1 MALLNS
7 AKEKVDFKY
16 SGTKMFLV
24 PIMRSGSTYRACVFL
39 PMDASN
45 YTSITCGEFRPG
57 GQTSVTENNPT
68 LDIRQN
74 EVVVITSKSS
84 FNSYVGAE
92 AVVNLTFT
100 V

>member
-1 MALLNS
+1 MAMLNS

-16 SGTKMFLV
+16 SGTKMSLA
-24 PIMRSGSTYRACVFL
+24 PIMKSGSTYRTCIFL

-57 GQTSVTENNPT
+57 GQTSVTENSPT

-74 EVVVITSKSS
+74 EVIVITGKSS
-84 FNSYVGAE
+84 FSSYVGAE

-100 V
+100 